1 MMKAGLLQ
9 TVPAI
14 PGRPGSRCASRPPRR
29 RCDGR
34 PIDAAL
40 PVSIA
45 GRPLRGAASKRG
57 IPMIPAFFRRKIVSL
72 AAAAAAGALLLA
84 APARAASCGEDA
96 DGFEAWLAAFKQDA
110 TRQGISPDVVS
121 SALGDVAYDDSV
133 ISHDRGQRAFQQ
145 SFAQFSA
152 KRITAFGLRKGKTLL
167 LRHAAALRTI
177 EQRYGVPG
185 PVLVAIWGLETGF
198 GASSGNFQT
207 FSALATL
214 AYDCRRAE
222 HFRAELIDA
231 LKIVQRGDLEPA
243 QMRGAWAGEIGQ
255 TQFMP
260 SSYLKYAVDVGGGRA
275 GDIINNADDALAST
289 ANFLRANGWRPGEG
303 WDEGEPNFAA
313 LLQWNKAPVYAKTI
327 AVFADRLAAAA
338 AEDQ

>member
-1 MMKAGLLQ
+1 M
-9 TVPAI
+9 VPAY
-14 PGRPGSRCASRPPRR
+14 
-29 RCDGR
+29 
-34 PIDAAL
+34 
-40 PVSIA
+40 
-45 GRPLRGAASKRG
+45 
-57 IPMIPAFFRRKIVSL
+57 FRRKIVSL

-96 DGFEAWLAAFKQDA
+96 DGFDAWLAAFKQDA

-121 SALGDVAYDDSV
+121 AALGDVAYDDSV

-167 LRHAAALRTI
+167 LRHAAALHTI

-214 AYDCRRAE
+214 AYDCRRAD

-231 LKIVQRGDLEPA
+231 LKIVQRGDLEPS

-260 SSYLKYAVDVGGGRA
+260 SSYLKYAVDLGGGRA
-275 GDIINNADDALAST
+275 GDIINNAEDALAST
-289 ANFLRANGWRPGEG
+289 ANFLHANGWRPGEG

-313 LLQWNKAPVYAKTI
+313 LLEWNKAPVYAKTI
-327 AVFADRLAAAA
+327 AVFADRLAAATA
-338 AEDQ
+338 ASGEEQ